1 VATYRRPRSAR
12 LLVIG
17 LIVTSLVMIT
27 VDFRG
32 GERGPLAAVG
42 RGFATVL
49 APLQEGVAAVFRP
62 VGSFFSSVFRA
73 GSINAENDRLQELVQ
88 ELTAQVQFVQ
98 ALQAE
103 NDAFREMF
111 GIGDRLDYRL
121 FGATV
126 TAASVESNFEWSIHI
141 DKGSDDGVY
150 QDMAVV
156 TGAGLVG
163 RVVQVTASSA
173 KVLLIIDPD
182 SRVAVRLGGSRELA
196 VLAGAREED
205 LRLEFFDAEAEV
217 EPNERVVTATY
228 RLDGEEEGVL
238 PPEIPVGVVS
248 QVTPQEG
255 GIGPQVLVRPAV
267 DFSTLD
273 YVALVRPVETG
284 QRTGETAAGL
294 VVTGLGA
301 LALLGRR
308 RRASLD

>member
-1 VATYRRPRSAR
+1 
-12 LLVIG
+12 
-17 LIVTSLVMIT
+17 

-32 GERGPLAAVG
+32 GDRGPLAAVG
-42 RGFATVL
+42 RGFASVV
-49 APLQEGVAAVFRP
+49 APLQEGVAAVLRP
-62 VGSFFSSVFRA
+62 IGSFFSSLFRA
-73 GSINAENDRLQELVQ
+73 GSIRAENDRLEELVQ

-103 NDAFREMF
+103 NDAFREA
-111 GIGDRLDYRL
+111 IGLGGRLDYEL

-126 TAASVESNFEWSIHI
+126 TAASVQSNFEWSIQI
-141 DKGSDDGVY
+141 DKGSDDGVS

-163 RVVQVTASSA
+163 RVVRVTPSA
-173 KVLLIIDPD
+173 ATVLLIIDPD

-217 EPNERVVTATY
+217 EPQERVVTATY

-238 PPEIPVGVVS
+238 PPELPVGVVS

-255 GIGPQVLVRPAV
+255 GVGPQVLVRPAV

-273 YVALVRPVETG
+273 YVFLVRPVETESGPGPTAG
-284 QRTGETAAGL
+284 Q
-294 VVTGLGA
+294 
-301 LALLGRR
+301 
-308 RRASLD
+308 SP

>member
-1 VATYRRPRSAR
+1 MATYRRPRSTR

-17 LIVTSLVMIT
+17 LIVTSLVTIT

-32 GERGPLAAVG
+32 GDRGPLAAVG
-42 RGFATVL
+42 RGFASVV
-49 APLQEGVAAVFRP
+49 APLQEGVAAVLRP
-62 VGSFFSSVFRA
+62 IGSFFSSLFRA
-73 GSINAENDRLQELVQ
+73 GSIRAENDRLEELVQ

-103 NDAFREMF
+103 NDAFREA
-111 GIGDRLDYRL
+111 IGLGGRLDYEL

-126 TAASVESNFEWSIHI
+126 TAASVQSNFEWSIQI
-141 DKGSDDGVY
+141 DKGSDDGVS

-163 RVVQVTASSA
+163 RVVRVTPSA
-173 KVLLIIDPD
+173 ATVLLIIDPD

-205 LRLEFFDAEAEV
+205 LRLDFFDAEAEV
-217 EPNERVVTATY
+217 EPQERVVTATY

-238 PPEIPVGVVS
+238 PPELPVGVVS

-255 GIGPQVLVRPAV
+255 GVGPQVLVRPAV

-273 YVALVRPVETG
+273 YVFLVRPVETESGPDPTAG
-284 QRTGETAAGL
+284 Q
-294 VVTGLGA
+294 
-301 LALLGRR
+301 
-308 RRASLD
+308 SP

>member
-1 VATYRRPRSAR
+1 VATYQRPRSTR

-17 LIVTSLVMIT
+17 LIVTSLVTIT

-42 RGFATVL
+42 RGFASVV
-49 APLQEGVAAVFRP
+49 APLQEGTSAVLRP
-62 VGSFFSSVFRA
+62 IGSFFSSVFRA
-73 GSINAENDRLQELVQ
+73 GSIRAANDRLEELLL

-103 NDAFREMF
+103 NDAFREAF
-111 GIGDRLDYRL
+111 GLGERLDYQL
-121 FGATV
+121 LGATV
-126 TAASVESNFEWSIHI
+126 TAASVQSNFEWSIQI
-141 DKGSDDGVY
+141 DKGSDEGVS

-163 RVVQVTASSA
+163 RVVRVTSSA
-173 KVLLIIDPD
+173 ATVLLIIDPD

-205 LRLEFFDAEAEV
+205 LRLEFFDAEAQV
-217 EPNERVVTATY
+217 EPQERVVTATY

-255 GIGPQVLVRPAV
+255 GVGPQVLVRPAV

-273 YVALVRPVETG
+273 YVFLLVRPVETD
-284 QRTGETAAGL
+284 QEPAQTAGP
-294 VVTGLGA
+294 
-301 LALLGRR
+301 
-308 RRASLD
+308 SP